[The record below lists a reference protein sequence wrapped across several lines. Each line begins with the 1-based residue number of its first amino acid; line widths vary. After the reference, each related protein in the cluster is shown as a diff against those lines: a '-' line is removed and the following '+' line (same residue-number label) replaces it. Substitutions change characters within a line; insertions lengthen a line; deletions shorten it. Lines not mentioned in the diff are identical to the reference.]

1 MVKTYLNYHRFLLGV
16 SSLLIVLALLFF
28 TILPPDFIP
37 DALSK
42 VNLDLVSLDHT
53 NLRTISFKL
62 SKHYHMF

>member
-1 MVKTYLNYHRFLLGV
+1 MLL
-16 SSLLIVLALLFF
+16 
-28 TILPPDFIP
+28 PDFIP

-53 NLRTISFKL
+53 NLRTICFKL